1 MLQLSNKTFRQI
13 VGIPIG
19 SDPTPFFAALFLYYY
34 EIKWIKRMKRSD
46 IRRARR
52 FANTLRVIDDITVL
66 NEGSEF
72 EQNFKDIRD
81 ALRVLV
87 PFVQLKNVKN
97 THGGVLL
104 LVKLQ
109 IFLCDFIKSNI
120 LSLVFFTFFKL

>member
-1 MLQLSNKTFRQI
+1 
-13 VGIPIG
+13 
-19 SDPTPFFAALFLYYY
+19 
-34 EIKWIKRMKRSD
+34 MKRSD